1 MSDTMNPFQDIRYA
15 LRQLRNSPGFTAIAV
30 LTLTLGL
37 GVNCALFSVVH
48 AVLLRP
54 LPYPA
59 ADRLA
64 AFERTFPGD
73 STYQTSAAKY
83 YYWREHAKS
92 FADVSAQ
99 SLFATGI
106 NFTGAGEPERLQSLA
121 VSANFFRTLGV
132 DPSLGRSFTREEDL
146 PGGRRAVVLAHG
158 LWQRRFASDPNV
170 IGKSIRL
177 GNELYEVVGVTSAN
191 FTFTPAVDLWIPLR
205 AVFDPAKPDTIYR
218 VLGRL
223 RPGVQLR
230 QAQQEMAVVGSNF
243 RREYPDLVRPDESVS
258 VLNYHDSLVGDVRL
272 PLLLLEGAVA
282 FVLLIACANL
292 ANLMLGRSLARSREM
307 AVRAALGAGRWRLL
321 KQCTVESLLLALT
334 GGSLGIAAASL
345 ALPLMLRLGGN
356 EIPSPTAVRIDGPVC
371 LFALAIAIFSGLAF
385 GIVPALQAS
394 LISPQE
400 VLQQNN
406 LRSTSGRSARGIRQL
421 LVMVEVSLS
430 VVLLVGAGLLIETF
444 RHLQNQ
450 NPGFDPRQVM
460 VAQTTLDDPRFTRT
474 QAVAQLQQQA
484 LARLEASTNIAVAA
498 SISTLPTEPSPET
511 DFRIEGDP
519 KQGDLDGV
527 TAWRAITRRY
537 FEVMRIPL
545 LDGRAFSERDT
556 GAAPGVVIVNQTLA
570 RQFFPGRNPI
580 GTHIMIGQRP
590 GSVFKD
596 RPREIVG
603 VVGDTREAGLDQPPP
618 PAFFIPAA
626 QTPDALTALCNRLL
640 PLDWVVRTRVASADA
655 APTIRRALLAAA
667 PQQPPAN
674 IRSAGEMMGA
684 SIARQRFSMLLL
696 TVFAALALILGSI
709 GLYGV
714 LSFVVAQRTQE
725 IGIRMSLGARR
736 RNVLWLVLRHG
747 MLWVV
752 IGIAIG
758 SGASFGLSRLMS
770 ALLYGVAPN
779 DGATL
784 ARVVLLLLA
793 VALLACYV
801 PARRASQVDPMV
813 ALRYE

>member
-1 MSDTMNPFQDIRYA
+1 MNLSEDIRYA
-15 LRQLRNSPGFTAIAV
+15 LRQLRHSPGFTAIAV
-30 LTLTLGL
+30 VTLTLGL
-37 GVNCALFSVVH
+37 GVNCALFSVVN

-59 ADRLA
+59 PDRLA
-64 AFERTFPGD
+64 VFERTFPGA
-73 STYQTSAAKY
+73 STLQTSAAKY

-106 NFTGAGEPERLQSLA
+106 NFTGSGEPERLQSLA

-132 DPSLGRSFTREEDL
+132 DPSLGRSFTEDEDL
-146 PGGRRAVVLAHG
+146 PGGRHAVVLAHG
-158 LWQRRFASDPNV
+158 LWRRRFASDPKV
-170 IGKSIRL
+170 IGKSVRL

-223 RPGVQLR
+223 RPGVGLPQAR
-230 QAQQEMAVVGSNF
+230 QDMAAVGRDF

-258 VLNYHDSLVGDVRL
+258 VVGYHDSLVGDLRL

-307 AVRAALGAGRWRLL
+307 AVRAALGAGRWRLVR
-321 KQCTVESLLLALT
+321 QFTVESLLLALT

-345 ALPLMLRLGGN
+345 ALPLMLRLDPN
-356 EIPSPTAVRIDGPVC
+356 EISNRAAVSIDAPVC
-371 LFALAIAIFSGLAF
+371 LFALAIAIASGLSF
-385 GIVPALQAS
+385 GVVPALQAS
-394 LISPQE
+394 LTSPQE

-406 LRSTSGRSARGIRQL
+406 LRSTSGRPARGFRQW
-421 LVMVEVSLS
+421 LVMAEVALSL
-430 VVLLVGAGLLIETF
+430 VLLVGAGLLIQTF
-444 RHLQNQ
+444 RHLHNE
-450 NPGFDPRQVM
+450 NPGFDARQVM

-484 LARLEASTNIAVAA
+484 LARLEASPNIEAAA

-511 DFRIEGDP
+511 DFRIDGDP

-537 FEVMRIPL
+537 FEVMRISVL
-545 LDGRAFSERDT
+545 EGRAFTERDT
-556 GAAPGVVIVNQTLA
+556 SAAPGVVIVNHTLA
-570 RQFFPGRNPI
+570 RQFFSGRNPI
-580 GTHIMIGQRP
+580 GAHIMIGQRP

-603 VVGDTREAGLDQPPP
+603 VVGDTREGGLDQPPP
-618 PAFFIPAA
+618 PAFFIPSA
-626 QTPDALTALCNRLL
+626 QTPDAMTALSNRLL
-640 PLDWVVRTRVASADA
+640 PLDWVVRTRAGSTEA
-655 APTIRRALLAAA
+655 ALTIRRALLAVTS
-667 PQQPPAN
+667 QQPPAN
-674 IRSAGEMMGA
+674 IRSAGELMGA
-684 SIARQRFSMLLL
+684 SLARQRFSMSLL
-696 TVFAALALILGSI
+696 TVFAALALVLGSI

-714 LSFVVAQRTQE
+714 LSLVVAQRTQE
-725 IGIRMSLGARR
+725 IGIRMALGALRR
-736 RNVLWLVLRHG
+736 DVRWLVLRQG

-752 IGIAIG
+752 IGIVIG
-758 SGASFGLSRLMS
+758 AGASFGLSRLMS

-779 DGATL
+779 DGSTL
-784 ARVVLLLLA
+784 AVVALLLLT

-801 PARRASQVDPMV
+801 PARRASKVDPMV
-813 ALRYE
+813 ALR